1 MNAPEGRNLPREP
14 EAVGQESSAQR
25 WWTIAKATW
34 AEASK
39 DNLGLIASGVAF
51 YGILAFVPTLTAV
64 VLSYG
69 LVAEPHQVAGHISGL
84 ASIMPEGPA
93 RIIGTQLQDMVET
106 ADSGVSVGL
115 FLSLALALYGAMRG
129 AGAIVTALNIV
140 FEVEETRS
148 FIWHTVVAIAVA
160 VGLVGIFILASV
172 AISAFTLLGDV
183 VPELGGASRIALQ
196 IGFWL
201 AAAFGVR
208 FTISTIYRFAP
219 SRPPCPESW
228 LKAGSAFATVGW
240 IAATFGFAFYVRNF
254 GNYNAT
260 YGALGAVIIF
270 LTWLYIS
277 AYIILLGAELN
288 RILER
293 RWAANGSA

>member
-1 MNAPEGRNLPREP
+1 MSVRVPHKAALHSAGR
-14 EAVGQESSAQR
+14 Q
-25 WWTIAKATW
+25 WWAIAKATW
-34 AEASK
+34 AEASA

-51 YGILAFVPTLTAV
+51 YGFLAFVPTLTAV

-69 LVAEPHQVAGHISGL
+69 LVAEPHQVARHIAAL
-84 ASIMPEGPA
+84 ATFMPAEAAELVG
-93 RIIGTQLQDMVET
+93 RQLRDMVAT
-106 ADSGVSVGL
+106 ARSEVSLGL
-115 FLSLALALYGAMRG
+115 FFSLGLALYGTMRG

-148 FIWHTVVAIAVA
+148 FIWHTAVAIAVA
-160 VGLVGIFILASV
+160 AGMIGIFLVASI
-172 AISAFTLLGDV
+172 AISAFSLIQSV
-183 VPELGGASRIALQ
+183 VPDLGGGLRTALQ
-196 IGFWL
+196 VGFWL
-201 AAAFGVR
+201 MAAFAVR
-208 FTISTIYRFAP
+208 FAIATIYRYAP

-228 LKAGSAFATVGW
+228 LKPGSAFATIGW
-240 IAATFGFAFYVRNF
+240 IAATLGFAFYVRNF

-260 YGALGAVIIF
+260 YGALGAVVIF

-293 RWAANGSA
+293 GDTSPQL

>member
-1 MNAPEGRNLPREP
+1 M
-14 EAVGQESSAQR
+14 
-25 WWTIAKATW
+25 IAKATW

-39 DNLGLIASGVAF
+39 DNLSLIASGVAF
-51 YGILAFVPTLTAV
+51 YGFLAFVPTLTAV

-69 LVAEPHQVAGHISGL
+69 LVAEPHQVANHISAL
-84 ASIMPEGPA
+84 AGIMPDEA
-93 RIIGTQLQDMVET
+93 AEIIGRQLKDMVET
-106 ADSGVSVGL
+106 ARSEVSLGL
-115 FLSLALALYGAMRG
+115 FFALALALYGTMRG

-160 VGLVGIFILASV
+160 VGLVGLFILASV
-172 AISAFTLLGDV
+172 AISAFTLLQSV
-183 VPELGGASRIALQ
+183 LPELLGASRIALQ

-201 AAAFGVR
+201 VAALGVR
-208 FTISTIYRFAP
+208 LAISAIYRFAP

-228 LKAGSAFATVGW
+228 LKPGSAFATVGW
-240 IAATFGFAFYVRNF
+240 IAATIGFAFYVRNF
-254 GNYNAT
+254 GSYNAT

-293 RWAANGSA
+293 SAQAPVASL

>member
-1 MNAPEGRNLPREP
+1 MSAREGKESPSNQEAAGPR
-14 EAVGQESSAQR
+14 QSSGRR

-34 AEASK
+34 AEGSK

-51 YGILAFVPTLTAV
+51 YGFLAFVPTLTAV

-69 LVAEPHQVAGHISGL
+69 FFAEPHQVAGHISAL
-84 ASIMPEGPA
+84 ASIMPDEA
-93 RIIGTQLQDMVET
+93 AEIIGTQLRDMVAT
-106 ADSGVSVGL
+106 AKSEVGIGL
-115 FLSLALALYGAMRG
+115 FLALALALYGTMRG

-148 FIWHTVVAIAVA
+148 FIWHTAVAIAVA
-160 VGLVGIFILASV
+160 VGMVGIFLVASI
-172 AISAFTLLGDV
+172 AISAFAVLKSAL
-183 VPELGGASRIALQ
+183 PELGGVLRVALQ

-201 AAAFGVR
+201 LAAFAVR
-208 FTISTIYRFAP
+208 FAIATIYRFAP

-228 LKAGSAFATVGW
+228 LKPGSAFATVGW
-240 IAATFGFAFYVRNF
+240 IAATIGFAFYVRNF
-254 GNYNAT
+254 GSYNAT
-260 YGALGAVIIF
+260 YGALGAVVIF
-270 LTWLYIS
+270 LTWLYLS

-293 RWAANGSA
+293 GGK